1 MLFSILRIPILMLV
15 VVCSLAPGA
24 VHAQAPSPA
33 TDRKAPIKA
42 QQVRPGLHVLS
53 GPGGNVAA
61 WTGPDGI
68 VLVDDSLVQAAPQ
81 LVEAVAKILPGPIR
95 FVVSTHWHPDH
106 VGGNEALG
114 RAGAVLI
121 AHDSVRGRMSVAQH
135 VEAYD
140 LKVPPSAKAALPVV
154 TFAESL
160 SLHMNG
166 DDLEAIHVANAH
178 TDGDAIVWWDK
189 ANAVHLGDLFY
200 AGGYPF
206 IDVGSGGSLA
216 GVVAAIEQV
225 LARADAR
232 TVVIP
237 GHGTVSSRT
246 ELAAYRDMLVA
257 VGRRVRQLVEGGLS
271 EEQILASRPTAE
283 FDERFGKGAVDPER
297 FARILYAD
305 FSGGR

>member
-1 MLFSILRIPILMLV
+1 
-15 VVCSLAPGA
+15 
-24 VHAQAPSPA
+24 
-33 TDRKAPIKA
+33 
-42 QQVRPGLHVLS
+42 
-53 GPGGNVAA
+53 
-61 WTGPDGI
+61 
-68 VLVDDSLVQAAPQ
+68 
-81 LVEAVAKILPGPIR
+81 
-95 FVVSTHWHPDH
+95 
-106 VGGNEALG
+106 
-114 RAGAVLI
+114 
-121 AHDSVRGRMSVAQH
+121 
-135 VEAYD
+135 
-140 LKVPPSAKAALPVV
+140 
-154 TFAESL
+154 L

-166 DDLEAIHVANAH
+166 DDLQAIHVGNAH

-237 GHGTVSSRT
+237 GHGAVSSRT

-257 VGRRVRQLVEGGLS
+257 VGRRVRQLVEDDSS

-283 FDERFGKGAVDPER
+283 FDERYGKGAVDPER
-297 FARILYAD
+297 FVRILYAD